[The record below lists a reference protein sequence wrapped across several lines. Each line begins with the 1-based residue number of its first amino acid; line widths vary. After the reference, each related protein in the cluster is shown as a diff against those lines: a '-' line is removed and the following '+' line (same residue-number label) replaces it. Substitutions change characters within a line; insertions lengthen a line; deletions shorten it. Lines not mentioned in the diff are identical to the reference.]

1 MDLFGFYRVAS
12 KLKVI
17 RRAGWAKRAPSADVE
32 SVADHSLMVSIL
44 SIVLAER
51 LGLDPSRCAA
61 LAAIH
66 DLAESMVGDLLP
78 EEARPEEKH
87 ARERAALAAIAG
99 SLGDGDAL
107 LRLYDEYE
115 RGATP
120 ESRLVHQV
128 DKLELALQA
137 ISYYMDGVLDGQDA
151 CEFVRAA
158 LRYLRDGD
166 LADHVQAALRAS
178 GLVCAPAIGDSPG
191 RFLYFWPV
199 GKSRACGYAWR
210 LSVRASWPHTSRR
223 VSSGSRRA
231 TWSPTGSPWPTF
243 R

>member
-178 GLVCAPAIGDSPG
+178 GLVCAPVIGDSPG

-210 LSVRASWPHTSRR
+210 SSVRASWPRTSRR
-223 VSSGSRRA
+223 GSSGSRRA
-231 TWSPTGSPWPTF
+231 AWSPTGSP
-243 R
+243 